1 MLRVDVTASPAT
13 TDPITAAQP
22 VIAGVARQ
30 PGYRRLGLTNAT
42 FAGRPAV
49 RWEFLVT
56 EAGLSLHKE
65 DVFLTARSGTAVAVL
80 TAAPADA
87 YQQLTK
93 RFAAIR
99 RSLIAR

>member
-13 TDPITAAQP
+13 TDLITAVQP

-30 PGYRRLGLTNAT
+30 PGYRPLGLTNAT
-42 FAGRPAV
+42 FAARPAV

-56 EAGLSLHKE
+56 EAGFSLHKE
-65 DVFLTARSGTAVAVL
+65 DVFFTARSGTGVAVL

-87 YQQLTK
+87 YQNLTK
-93 RFAAIR
+93 RFAAMR